1 MTKRRILAGM
11 IVLTAALAVVIY
23 LTLIKHGA
31 NEVKEETL
39 TDVAVHVGKIIRTTL
54 HRYVTGYGSVE
65 PEPAADGKP
74 PAAASIAAPVSG
86 LLVQINCI
94 EGSHVSQGDT
104 LFRLDSRV
112 AEVAVLKAQKE
123 LQFAEQTFER
133 QKNLLTAD
141 GTSQKSFQEAEQQ
154 LNAARSGLSAAQT
167 QLALLQITS
176 PLTGTLVRLNAT
188 LGQSVDSNTV
198 LAEVVDMNR
207 LVAAARIPS
216 REASLL
222 KPGQRVELGTG
233 GKDIGTLSFV
243 GKDIDSMTD
252 TVLVRASLPVQAGF
266 RPGQFLNIRI
276 ICEEHRDCLA
286 VPEESLVSS
295 EAEGSWLM
303 AVRGDKAIRQ
313 PVSEGFR
320 ERGLVEVKGE
330 GLAEGMVIVTT
341 DAYSLPPE
349 TKIHIVS
356 QAHE

>member
-1 MTKRRILAGM
+1 MTKRRKIAGM
-11 IVLTAALAVVIY
+11 IVVMAALAVVVY
-23 LTLIKHGA
+23 LVVIKPGA
-31 NEVKEETL
+31 NEVQEETL
-39 TDVAVHVGKIIRTTL
+39 TDVAVRVGKITRTTL

-86 LLVQINCI
+86 ILVQINCT
-94 EGSHVSQGDT
+94 EGSHVSQGET
-104 LFRLDSRV
+104 LFRLDSRL
-112 AEVAVLKAQKE
+112 AEVAVLRAQKE

-141 GTSQKSFQEAEQQ
+141 GTSQKSYQEAEQQ

-188 LGQSVDSNTV
+188 LGQSVESNTV

-207 LVAAARIPS
+207 LVAAARVPS

-222 KPGQRVELGTG
+222 KPGQPVELGTG
-233 GKDIGTLSFV
+233 GKAIGRLSFV
-243 GKDIDSMTD
+243 SKDIDSLTD
-252 TVLVRASLPVQAGF
+252 TVLIRTSLPVQAGF
-266 RPGQFLNIRI
+266 RPGQFLDIRI

-295 EAEGSWLM
+295 EEEGSWIM
-303 AVRGDKAIRQ
+303 IVKGDQAVRH
-313 PVSEGFR
+313 PVVDGFH
-320 ERGLVEVKGE
+320 ERGLVEVTGE
-330 GLAEGMVIVTT
+330 GLAEGMMIVTT